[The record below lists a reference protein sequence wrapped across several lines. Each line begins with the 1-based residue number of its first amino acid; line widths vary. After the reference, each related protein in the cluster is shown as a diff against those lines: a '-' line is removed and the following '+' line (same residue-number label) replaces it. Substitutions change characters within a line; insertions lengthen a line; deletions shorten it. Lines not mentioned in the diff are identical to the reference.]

1 MRVPD
6 DEARAKYALVFIL
19 ILLTAVQKATPGY
32 LGADL
37 AVITRTK
44 AKAENWT
51 RTRIEMGSADKTK
64 TKMSP

>member
-1 MRVPD
+1 MRVPE

-51 RTRIEMGSADKTK
+51 RTRIDKRSGDETK